1 MQVVITARH
10 MTLTPRMK
18 EHIESKANKLT
29 KYYDR
34 IQRIDVVV
42 EKQDGACSVEALVN
56 AEHKMEFISRVSG
69 TDVYS
74 AMDAV
79 ADKLERQLSDHK
91 ERFRN
96 RKHPPR

>member
-10 MTLTPRMK
+10 MTLTPKTK
-18 EHIESKANKLT
+18 EYIEQKANKLT

-42 EKQDGACSVEALVN
+42 EKGDSAVSLEALVN
-56 AEHKMEFISRVSG
+56 AEHKLEFVSRVTGS
-69 TDVYS
+69 DVHE
-74 AMDAV
+74 AMDIAV
-79 ADKLERQLSDHK
+79 DKLERQLSDHK

-96 RKHPPR
+96 RKHPSS